1 MKKLDTIKRDE
12 IIRLFFYGNTY
23 DEIVDRTG
31 VGKGSVTNIIEEYR
45 NGTLGLPLDIIS
57 YVDELRRVTVD
68 LKKNRTN
75 VASMKV
81 HLKLQARILEM
92 GVSESEL
99 ERWLDMC
106 RNIAHPDTS
115 TEHFIQAALELSKL
129 TESSGMNYSA
139 ITEDYEIK
147 RDNLQNLQSEIH
159 LKEAKL
165 NLIKAGMKKKKEE
178 YKELLSLLER
188 NITCVS
194 RDKPDRQPI
203 CVHRCSKHPGF
214 YVLAHPYSHSRA

>member
-31 VGKGSVTNIIEEYR
+31 VGKGSVANTIEEFR
-45 NGTLGLPLDIIS
+45 NGTLRLSKDVIS
-57 YVDELRRVTVD
+57 YVDELRRVAVD

-75 VASMKV
+75 VAGMKV
-81 HLKLQARILEM
+81 HLKIQNKLLEM
-92 GVSESEL
+92 GVGESEL

-115 TEHFIQAALELSKL
+115 TEHFVQAALELSKL
-129 TESSGMNYSA
+129 TESGGMNYSA
-139 ITEDYEIK
+139 ITEDYELK
-147 RDNLQNLQSEIH
+147 RDKLQNLQSEIH
-159 LKEAKL
+159 LKEVKL
-165 NLIKAGMKKKKEE
+165 NLIETETKKKGGE

-188 NITCVS
+188 KTTCIS
-194 RDKPDRQPI
+194 RDKPDRRPI
-203 CVHRCSKHPGF
+203 LLHHCSSHPGV
-214 YVLAHPYSHSRA
+214 YVLAHPYSHPRV

>member
-31 VGKGSVTNIIEEYR
+31 VGKGSVTNIIEEFR
-45 NGTLGLPLDIIS
+45 NGTLGLPMDIIS
-57 YVDELRRVTVD
+57 YVDELRRVAVD

-75 VASMKV
+75 VAGMKV

-99 ERWLDMC
+99 ERWLDIC
-106 RNIAHPDTS
+106 RNIAHPNTS
-115 TEHFIQAALELSKL
+115 TEHFVQAALELSKL

-139 ITEDYEIK
+139 ITEDYELK
-147 RDNLQNLQSEIH
+147 RDNLQNLQNEIH
-159 LKEAKL
+159 LKEVKL
-165 NLIKAGMKKKKEE
+165 NLIKAETKKKERE
-178 YKELLSLLER
+178 YKEIISCLEKKS
-188 NITCVS
+188 TCIPH
-194 RDKPDRQPI
+194 DKPDRRPI
-203 CVHRCSKHPGF
+203 FLHHCSSHPGV
-214 YVLAHPYSHSRA
+214 YTLA